1 MAHSALNQIRMCS
14 RILPG
19 DTRWMAAK
27 WMPILPSA
35 SMQEGATRYQ
45 MAQFYTTVGDLR
57 KFCSFIMDDGSASLL
72 KAAAWNATSP
82 RWKCPQVQ
90 NLTTVTEWDSRLC
103 RDHYVAVGHGGAVA
117 GYQAALYMNRDKHFG
132 LIVLVN
138 ALGPGTVS
146 AGDLALS
153 SLDLVSR

>member
-45 MAQFYTTVGDLR
+45 MAQFYTTVGDLI
-57 KFCSFIMDDGSASLL
+57 KFCSFIMDDASARLL

-82 RWKCPQVQ
+82 RWKCADVQ
-90 NLTTVTEWDSRLC
+90 NLTAITDRATILLS
-103 RDHYVAVGHGGAVA
+103 DHHVAVRHRHA
-117 GYQAALYMNRDKHFG
+117 
-132 LIVLVN
+132 I
-138 ALGPGTVS
+138 
-146 AGDLALS
+146 
-153 SLDLVSR
+153 